1 MSNYFE
7 EWGDY
12 FSENNEKHITSNKE
26 LKQLE
31 ERKLM
36 EESDIQLTKELFED
50 EKITNKEII
59 SINSNKINVLKA
71 KHNNQ
76 KK

>member
-12 FSENNEKHITSNKE
+12 VSENYEKHITSNKE

-36 EESDIQLTKELFED
+36 EEADNQLIKELFED
-50 EKITNKEII
+50 NTLIEKKTDKKKVKKYKTDMTNTKR
-59 SINSNKINVLKA
+59 K
-71 KHNNQ
+71 
-76 KK
+76 